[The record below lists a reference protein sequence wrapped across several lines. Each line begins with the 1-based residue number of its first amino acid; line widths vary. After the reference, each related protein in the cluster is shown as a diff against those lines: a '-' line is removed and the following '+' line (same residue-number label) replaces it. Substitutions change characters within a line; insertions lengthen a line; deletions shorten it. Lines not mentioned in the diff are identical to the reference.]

1 MARKKGS
8 GRYEVHINV
17 LLTQEV
23 RDLLEKEAVRLGAS
37 VSTVVR
43 MALLSYFEEV
53 KKDAVNK
60 N

>member
-43 MALLSYFEEV
+43 MALLSYFEEGG
-53 KKDAVNK
+53 K
-60 N
+60 

>member
-43 MALLSYFEEV
+43 MALLSYFEEG
-53 KKDAVNK
+53 KKDEAK
-60 N
+60 H

>member
-43 MALLSYFEEV
+43 MALLSYFEEW

>member
-43 MALLSYFEEV
+43 MALFSYFEEW